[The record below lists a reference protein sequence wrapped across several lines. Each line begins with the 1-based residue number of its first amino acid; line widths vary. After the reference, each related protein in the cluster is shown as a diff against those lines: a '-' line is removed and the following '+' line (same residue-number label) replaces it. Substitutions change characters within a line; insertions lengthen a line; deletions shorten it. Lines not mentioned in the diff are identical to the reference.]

1 MIKAYHFQEEY
12 DYITNLSASYL
23 LSNNV
28 EEGASLLEK
37 YKVVVNPCINEQTS
51 QSYEVLYNYGTL
63 LIFSNRYE
71 EAEEVLKRALS
82 VGRMQLREEDEI
94 EIDLEEDKGNE
105 TELDPIRIQLAYL
118 SLCRGNNAEAES
130 ILNSVLSHPATSKVI
145 TAIASCNIIAARGCT
160 EAAEGLKRLKTI
172 STETFN
178 KLTDNQQDA
187 IRFNKA
193 ILLLLM
199 NRVCFSFL

>member
-1 MIKAYHFQEEY
+1 MLQ
-12 DYITNLSASYL
+12 S
-23 LSNNV
+23 
-28 EEGASLLEK
+28 
-37 YKVVVNPCINEQTS
+37 S

-63 LIFSNRYE
+63 LIYSNRFE
-71 EAEEVLKRALS
+71 EAQEVLSNALS
-82 VGRMQLREEDEI
+82 LGKRQLREDDEM

-118 SLCRGNNAEAES
+118 AVCRGNRAEAEK

-145 TAIASCNIIAARGCT
+145 TTIASSNLIAARGCV
-160 EAAEGLKRLKTI
+160 EIADGLKRIKSI
-172 STETFN
+172 SVDTFS
-178 KLTDNQQDA
+178 KLTDSQQDA

-199 NRVCFSFL
+199 NRVSS